1 MDTIRVGLLG
11 LGTVGTGVVKTVQ
24 SQENKLSERLGKKIE
39 IVKVLVKNL
48 SKERG
53 IELNPSLLTTS
64 FDEVLDAKVDV
75 IVEVMGGVEPTFDYI
90 KQAFYQGC
98 HVVTA
103 NKELLAKRGEELIQA
118 ANRHGVHLF
127 YEASVAGGIPV
138 ISVLRNFLRTNDVT
152 RIQGILNGTTNYI
165 LTQMEQHGSSYEDVL
180 REAQALGY
188 AEADPTSDV
197 EGYDALYKL
206 LILSQLVFGKAPQ
219 PEDVVRQ
226 GISGISLEDLRLAHE
241 FGYRFKLIAQAKI
254 ENGNLRLSVE
264 PTLLPLHHP
273 LAQIKDAFNAV
284 EISGNIVGDLLFTG
298 KGAGE
303 FPTASAVVEDLAYL
317 LSQSFQVQPPWSRQQ
332 EDMLVSGEPSACFVS
347 YATEQQALIQQL
359 IAQEGIV
366 VYDQRELESGRAAVI
381 VGAHSNQLGR
391 SFTVYPIQLSEETKK
406 KLEYVVTAS

>member
-1 MDTIRVGLLG
+1 MSTIRVGLLG
-11 LGTVGTGVVKTVQ
+11 LGTVGTGVVKTLRI
-24 SQENKLSERLGKKIE
+24 QEHKLSERLGKKVE

-48 SKERG
+48 SKERAVD
-53 IELNPSLLTTS
+53 LHSSLLTTS
-64 FDEVLDAKVDV
+64 FDEVLEAKVDV

-90 KQAFYQGC
+90 QQAFHQGC

-165 LTQMEQHGSSYEDVL
+165 LTQMEQHGSSYKDVL
-180 REAQALGY
+180 KEAQALGY

-206 LILSQLVFGKAPQ
+206 LILSQLVFGRAPQ
-219 PEDVVRQ
+219 PEDVVRE
-226 GISGISLEDLRLAHE
+226 GISGITLEDLRLARE
-241 FGYRFKLIAQAKI
+241 FGYRFKLIAQAKV
-254 ENGNLRLSVE
+254 ENGCLQLSVR
-264 PTLLPLHHP
+264 PTLLSLNHQ
-273 LAQIKDAFNAV
+273 LAQVQDAFNAV
-284 EISGNIVGDLLFTG
+284 QITANIVGDLLFTG

-317 LSQSFQVQPPWSRQQ
+317 LSQPFQAQTEWARQF
-332 EDMLVSGEPSACFVS
+332 EEKVADGSSSAFFVS
-347 YATEQQALIQQL
+347 YPVEQEAMIQQW

-366 VYDQRELESGRAAVI
+366 VYNQRVLESGRAAVI
-381 VGAHSNQLGR
+381 VGGDPNQLPG
-391 SFTVYPIQLSEETKK
+391 SFTVYSTQLSEETKK
-406 KLEYVVTAS
+406 KLEYVVSAS